1 MAAQSAP
8 TARERH
14 RGLLLA
20 VMADVG
26 GEGRPLAEGCKI
38 PLTLMP
44 MTGAGPQIVIKGRR
58 EDWPGGART
67 LTPREPGREPNRQT
81 FWFGAE
87 LDPDGSQVWFRITS
101 EAVRRMRE
109 GDAVG
114 RGERLVDA
122 LLAWLTPARRLG
134 PEVNRFQVLVSDDGD
149 IRLRLNGGTME
160 LIPHHQ
166 DDKHGTREYRSPDG
180 AWRVVRTRRPG
191 GSRNARPRW
200 EVHERYEG
208 RGAGWRHHA
217 AFERRRDALV
227 FLDTTTAASGGE
239 SVTTAPARR
248 RETPEPSQ
256 EPPQSSPRRTPKGPI
271 THDLD
276 ETRSQDI
283 PWSLCGVLLYD
294 PRQIAKEGEPATCG
308 KCQRFRSAAS
318 YRKRQAAMKAAK
330 KET

>member
-1 MAAQSAP
+1 M
-8 TARERH
+8 
-14 RGLLLA
+14 
-20 VMADVG
+20 
-26 GEGRPLAEGCKI
+26 K
-38 PLTLMP
+38 
-44 MTGAGPQIVIKGRR
+44 
-58 EDWPGGART
+58 
-67 LTPREPGREPNRQT
+67 
-81 FWFGAE
+81 
-87 LDPDGSQVWFRITS
+87 
-101 EAVRRMRE
+101 
-109 GDAVG
+109 
-114 RGERLVDA
+114 
-122 LLAWLTPARRLG
+122 
-134 PEVNRFQVLVSDDGD
+134 
-149 IRLRLNGGTME
+149 

-180 AWRVVRTRRPG
+180 AWRVVQTRRPG

-200 EVHERYEG
+200 EVHERCEG

-227 FLDTTTAASGGE
+227 FLDTTAAASGGE

-256 EPPQSSPRRTPKGPI
+256 EPPQSSPRRTPKGPT

-308 KCQRFRSAAS
+308 KSSGSGRRPATGNARQR
-318 YRKRQAAMKAAK
+318 
-330 KET
+330 

>member
-1 MAAQSAP
+1 MPGRSRLAAVILAVGQ
-8 TARERH
+8 RGRH
-14 RGLLLA
+14 RRKL
-20 VMADVG
+20 
-26 GEGRPLAEGCKI
+26 
-38 PLTLMP
+38 
-44 MTGAGPQIVIKGRR
+44 RR
-58 EDWPGGART
+58 RA
-67 LTPREPGREPNRQT
+67 
-81 FWFGAE
+81 
-87 LDPDGSQVWFRITS
+87 
-101 EAVRRMRE
+101 AVRHQRALRE
-109 GDAVG
+109 YDERCA
-114 RGERLVDA
+114 RGGSAQRPGVAGCERLVDA
-122 LLAWLTPARRLG
+122 LLAWLTPSRRLG

-149 IRLRLNGGTME
+149 TRLEQLRRRLKRGCVRVAAGRLRLNGGTMK

-166 DDKHGTREYRSPDG
+166 DDKHGPREYRSPDG

-191 GSRNARPRW
+191 GSRNALPRW
-200 EVHERYEG
+200 EVHERCEG

-227 FLDTTTAASGGE
+227 FLDTTAAASGGE

-248 RETPEPSQ
+248 RETPEPSE
-256 EPPQSSPRRTPKGPI
+256 EPPSGSGPRPTRKGPI

-294 PRQIAKEGEPATCG
+294 PSEPATCG

>member
-1 MAAQSAP
+1 MADAPSAP
-8 TARERH
+8 PKGGGTGVSFRSVMICHRVVVCPQASRPRVH
-14 RGLLLA
+14 IAPAPIGRRAAGRGLQDPA
-20 VMADVG
+20 
-26 GEGRPLAEGCKI
+26 
-38 PLTLMP
+38 TLMP
-44 MTGAGPQIVIKGRR
+44 MTGDGPQIVIKGRR

-81 FWFGAE
+81 FWFGSRARPGRQPGVV
-87 LDPDGSQVWFRITS
+87 PDHFGGRPPDAGGRRRGPRRAPGRRPPRVADAGPAAGARGQPLPGS
-101 EAVRRMRE
+101 
-109 GDAVG
+109 
-114 RGERLVDA
+114 
-122 LLAWLTPARRLG
+122 
-134 PEVNRFQVLVSDDGD
+134 
-149 IRLRLNGGTME
+149 
-160 LIPHHQ
+160 

-200 EVHERYEG
+200 EVHERCEG

-227 FLDTTTAASGGE
+227 FLDTTAAASGGE

-308 KCQRFRSAAS
+308 KCQRFQSATS